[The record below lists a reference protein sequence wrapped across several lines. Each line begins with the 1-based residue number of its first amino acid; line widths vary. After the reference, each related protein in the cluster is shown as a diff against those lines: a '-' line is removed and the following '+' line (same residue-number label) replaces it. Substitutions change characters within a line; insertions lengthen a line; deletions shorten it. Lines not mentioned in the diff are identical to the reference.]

1 MDHTLLMIASS
12 VIIMQLC
19 VIGYLLNRMI
29 VRIENKLFKQDDEMK
44 EIRGTIEEHEI
55 RISKLEE

>member
-1 MDHTLLMIASS
+1 LDHTLLMIASS
-12 VIIMQLC
+12 VIIMQLS

>member
-1 MDHTLLMIASS
+1 MIASS
-12 VIIMQLC
+12 VIIMQLS

>member
-12 VIIMQLC
+12 VIIMQLS